1 MKGFKP
7 FPFLALSVYLCV
19 LTACGSSH
27 PPNGPGALNIANPSL
42 PQGVVQSPYSVTLVP
57 TGGLAPYTWT
67 LNSGTLP
74 PGLNLS
80 SGGVIQWHSAHH
92 RSGFKRERQNI

>member
-42 PQGVVQSPYSVTLVP
+42 PEGVVQSRLQCYSGAHRGARALYLDAQLRNP
-57 TGGLAPYTWT
+57 A
-67 LNSGTLP
+67 
-74 PGLNLS
+74 
-80 SGGVIQWHSAHH
+80 SAV
-92 RSGFKRERQNI
+92 

>member
-42 PQGVVQSPYSVTLVP
+42 PQGVVQSSYSVTLVP

-67 LNSGTLP
+67 LNSGMLP
-74 PGLNLS
+74 P
-80 SGGVIQWHSAHH
+80 A
-92 RSGFKRERQNI
+92 